1 MKMESM
7 LVPLEV
13 HGAATVMCPAVE
25 EIARLGVKRVELV
38 YVVNIRETA
47 GDPAII
53 AHDRQVMDD
62 WKNRIEACGVTGVN
76 VEIAKGIP
84 WIEILERAEA
94 SPPSLIVMGSHGR
107 SLIPRM
113 LIGSQTENVLHQ
125 VKVPLLILRI
135 SIMKEGDPNTCTLK
149 SGIFRRILYLTD
161 FSTEAERCI
170 PLIGWMAGAKPEQLV
185 IMHVQDTRRLW
196 TVSQD
201 QISEFNKKD
210 AKRLADLKARFDH
223 LGIPQVVTE
232 LVTGNAIDEI
242 LAVENSFQPTIIV
255 MGAKGRTSS
264 VSSLL
269 GGVTEAVVHRAKAQ
283 VLVVR

>member
-1 MKMESM
+1 MKKDSM
-7 LVPLEV
+7 LVPMEL
-13 HGAATVMCPAVE
+13 HGAAAAMAPAVE
-25 EIARLGVKRVELV
+25 EIARLGVKRVELL

-47 GDPAII
+47 GDPGIHV
-53 AHDRQVMDD
+53 HDQQVMDD
-62 WKNRIEACGVTGVN
+62 WKNRMEACGVTEVN
-76 VEIAKGIP
+76 VEVAKGIP

-94 SPPSLIVMGSHGR
+94 SPPSLMVMGSHGR

-113 LIGSQTENVLHQ
+113 LLGSQTENVLHQ
-125 VKVPLLILRI
+125 AHVPLLILRI
-135 SIMKEGDPNTCTLK
+135 SIMKEGDPNACTLNA
-149 SGIFRRILYLTD
+149 GIFRRILYLTD
-161 FSTEAERCI
+161 FSAEAERCI
-170 PLIGWMAGAKPEQLV
+170 PFIEWMAGAKPEQLV

-196 TVSQD
+196 TASQE
-201 QISEFNKKD
+201 QISDFNRKD
-210 AKRLADLKARFDH
+210 AKRLADLKAGFDH

-242 LAVENSFQPTIIV
+242 LAVEASFQPTIIV

-269 GGVTEAVVHRAKAQ
+269 GGVTEAVVHRAKAH

>member
-25 EIARLGVKRVELV
+25 EIARLGVERVELL
-38 YVVNIRETA
+38 YVINIRETA
-47 GDPAII
+47 GDRVIL

-62 WKNRIEACGVTGVN
+62 WKNRMEACGVTEVN
-76 VEIAKGIP
+76 TEVVKGIP

-94 SPPSLIVMGSHGR
+94 KPPSLIVMGSHGK
-107 SLIPRM
+107 SLITRM
-113 LIGSQTENVLHQ
+113 LLGSQTENVLHQ
-125 VKVPLLILRI
+125 AQIPLLVLRI
-135 SIMKEGDPNTCTLK
+135 SIMKEGDPNTCTLNA
-149 SGIFRRILYLTD
+149 GIFQRILYLTD

-170 PLIGWMAGAKPEQLV
+170 PLIEWMAGAKPDQLV

-196 TVSQD
+196 TSSQD
-201 QISEFNKKD
+201 QISEFNRKD

-223 LGIPQVVTE
+223 YGIPQIVTE

-242 LAVENSFQPTIIV
+242 LAVEESFRPTLIV

-264 VSSLL
+264 TGSLL
-269 GGVTEAVVHRAKAQ
+269 GGVTETVVHRAKAH